1 MPLIVDM
8 NVSTAAGMGRTVCVC
23 MLMRG
28 SFTGHPST
36 SRPAKQTIPIPYP
49 RPHFA
54 RNRHIVHAV
63 AGSDD
68 QRGGLDRYM
77 QQNRNGAGSQPSR
90 RQRVRS
96 LLCEGDWAHFPCL
109 STGGA
114 NSSTLMHL
122 QGRAHF
128 LEGRMPIWAAQLLLI
143 LFAFLIVAFRM
154 SW

>member
-1 MPLIVDM
+1 M
-8 NVSTAAGMGRTVCVC
+8 
-23 MLMRG
+23 
-28 SFTGHPST
+28 
-36 SRPAKQTIPIPYP
+36 
-49 RPHFA
+49 
-54 RNRHIVHAV
+54 
-63 AGSDD
+63 
-68 QRGGLDRYM
+68 
-77 QQNRNGAGSQPSR
+77 
-90 RQRVRS
+90 RS